1 MNTHSHLWNFESWRS
16 YVGGLLCMCVER
28 FIIRLEQGY
37 GGWKIQ
43 GPALFKLETPG
54 GCWGLKAPK
63 PNSQQCKSQPKSE
76 GLRNRSTNRHKDGYP
91 CSSSQENSTFLFLF
105 ILSRRSTD
113 WMKPMHPAESNLL
126 QSVYDSSADLFQ
138 KELHPTT
145 MYQLA
150 GHPLAWSSWH
160 IENVLVPVSAHAII
174 KASFTPF
181 LFSLF
186 IPITEQFFFSNELLL
201 GIIEKVWG
209 DLYPSTDPPRP
220 HTLETHFGET
230 LRLHGIQIENH
241 SLPPSC
247 IVSTVYG
254 GKGIKEHLKVIY
266 LFGHY
271 TKFSK
276 ASSSV
281 NY

>member
-1 MNTHSHLWNFESWRS
+1 
-16 YVGGLLCMCVER
+16 MCVER
-28 FIIRLEQGY
+28 FIIRLVQVY

-54 GCWGLKAPK
+54 GCWCLKTPK

-76 GLRNRSTNRHKDGYP
+76 GLRNRSTNRHKDGCP
-91 CSSSQENSTFLFLF
+91 SSSSQENSTFIFLF
-105 ILSRRSTD
+105 ILSRPSTD

-126 QSVYDSSADLFQ
+126 QSVYDSSTDLFQ

-186 IPITEQFFFSNELLL
+186 IPITEQFFFKLIL
-201 GIIEKVWG
+201 
-209 DLYPSTDPPRP
+209 T
-220 HTLETHFGET
+220 
-230 LRLHGIQIENH
+230 
-241 SLPPSC
+241 
-247 IVSTVYG
+247 
-254 GKGIKEHLKVIY
+254 
-266 LFGHY
+266 
-271 TKFSK
+271 
-276 ASSSV
+276 
-281 NY
+281 